1 MAASLRIARSAAAAA
16 LLALASG
23 APDAARA
30 HPHVFIDSGVDFLF
44 DPEGRL
50 AQVRV
55 TWLYDHLSTL
65 LLLEDLGIAPDA
77 DGAIAEAD
85 KAAIARDQSQW
96 VEGYEGDATLR
107 HAGGRI
113 GLSRPIEPQADYR
126 DGQVEIRF
134 LRALETPIHPDDTTV
149 VKLYDP
155 TYFVAYYASFEPV
168 LEHAPDAC
176 RATVVPFEPTGPLVA
191 LQQSLFSLPPEEDPD
206 EPVGHLFADEV
217 RVTCN

>member
-107 HAGGRI
+107 HAGARI

-155 TYFVAYYASFEPV
+155 TYFVAYYASFEPG
-168 LEHAPDAC
+168 LEHAPDAAGRRSSRSSRPARSSPSSRASSPC
-176 RATVVPFEPTGPLVA
+176 RPRRIPTSLSATSSPTRSA
-191 LQQSLFSLPPEEDPD
+191 
-206 EPVGHLFADEV
+206 
-217 RVTCN
+217 